1 MNFFKKV
8 LSRSTETPEP
18 PSPLVR
24 VVPDAEPVFVCDIEE
39 QRGVLR
45 LRRGKWAGRTWAVR
59 LHCCESSLCGCAN
72 VDFYCIDMDQETP
85 EHAERMHFGL
95 DAREHTVTADTGR
108 GDSRYAPGL
117 AKAAVA
123 EFGDK
128 EWQSVYEYLL
138 ATKRKIVRTMD
149 VAKVSL
155 PDSPDD
161 ITEDGSL
168 VGFGEIF
175 PFAECF
181 EFELDGEQW
190 AADDQYCVMPDCEC
204 RDVVL
209 SFLHLLPA
217 QGRSGIVKE
226 PIPAARYDY
235 KRNKVTVESKPAAGE
250 PSLATLVKAVR
261 EAHPSFV
268 EDVRHRHEQLKTLYL
283 RTVLAKG
290 PPDGTLGPG
299 KTVRRD
305 DPKTGRNDPCPC
317 GSGKKYKKC
326 CGR

>member
-1 MNFFKKV
+1 MNVFKKV
-8 LSRSTETPEP
+8 LSRNRETPDP
-18 PSPLVR
+18 PSPLLR
-24 VVPDAEPVFVCDIEE
+24 IVPDADPVFVCDTKE
-39 QRGVLR
+39 QSGVLR

-59 LHCCESSLCGCAN
+59 LHCCESPLCGCAN

-85 EHAERMHFGL
+85 EQAERLHFGL
-95 DAREHTVTADTGR
+95 DARERTVTADTGR
-108 GDSRYAPGL
+108 DGSRYASDF
-117 AKAAVA
+117 ARAAAA

-128 EWQSVYEYLL
+128 EWESVYEYLL
-138 ATKRKIVRTMD
+138 VTKRKIIRTMD

-181 EFELDGEQW
+181 EFELDGEKW
-190 AADDQYCVMPDCEC
+190 AADDQYCVMPDCDC

-217 QGRSGIVKE
+217 EGRSGIVKE

-235 KRNKVTVESKPAAGE
+235 KRNKVTVECKPAVGE
-250 PSLATLVKAVR
+250 PSLATLVRAVR

-283 RTVLAKG
+283 RTVLAEG
-290 PPDGTLGPG
+290 PPDSAFGPG
-299 KTVRRD
+299 KTIRRD
-305 DPKTGRNDPCPC
+305 DPKIGRNDPCPC

-326 CGR
+326 CGK